1 MAPSSSPLQVR
12 MQRKLNQQAKEPTP
26 RCTELCSQEPGQGSA
41 SVSRQRTMEKEDVV
55 QTPRVRLRHPKRQDL
70 LCSVT
75 ARMDLNDIVLR
86 ERSHAQKT
94 KSFVR

>member
-1 MAPSSSPLQVR
+1 MAPSSSPLQVH

-70 LCSVT
+70 LCCDGMHGS
-75 ARMDLNDIVLR
+75 
-86 ERSHAQKT
+86 Q
-94 KSFVR
+94 